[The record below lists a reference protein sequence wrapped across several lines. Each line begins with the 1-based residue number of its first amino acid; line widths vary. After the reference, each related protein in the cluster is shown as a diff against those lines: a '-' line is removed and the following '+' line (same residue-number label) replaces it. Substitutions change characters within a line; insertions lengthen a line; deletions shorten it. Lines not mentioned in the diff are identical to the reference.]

1 MAEVEKTPARESSSR
16 GGEARHDVPAR
27 EEKRITAL
35 FRRWP
40 ALDDREARELRRLW
54 DERMHR
60 AKHDVG

>member
-1 MAEVEKTPARESSSR
+1 MAEVETTPARESSNPG
-16 GGEARHDVPAR
+16 GGERLDAPAR

>member
-1 MAEVEKTPARESSSR
+1 MAGVETTPTRAFSSR
-16 GGEARHDVPAR
+16 GDEARLDAPAR
-27 EEKRITAL
+27 EERRITAL

-60 AKHDVG
+60 AKRDVG